1 MQACNRMPDFS
12 LQRMRIAASAPAG
25 VTVALTLVASA
36 PTLVASAPT
45 LVAVALTVVAL
56 AGAAPAHAQ
65 TPEVQWRPMESL
77 NAELPAAVQVF
88 SGADPD
94 IPLRAWY
101 VSVSPGADS
110 VRTEVLLSADE
121 QDRRERVSAFAANTG
136 ACVVVNGGFFSME
149 RTPAMHAGLLVLDGE
164 IEAPATRSVV
174 RGDIRYE
181 TARAALGVMPDGFDI
196 AWATSRDGRLQAWPE
211 PPPHVPGSAATL
223 EGEPAEWPV
232 EDALGAG
239 PALVS
244 NGQVRVTTNEEVFF
258 GSAIP
263 DTHPRTAA
271 GIRDDGT
278 LLLLVVDGR
287 QPVSRGVDLE
297 QLAAIMVDIGA
308 NEALNLDGGGSSAL
322 SVNGGLV
329 NRPSGITAGREVMS
343 AIGVFCD

>member
-1 MQACNRMPDFS
+1 MQVCKRIPVFS
-12 LQRMRIAASAPAG
+12 SQRVRSAASAP
-25 VTVALTLVASA
+25 TF
-36 PTLVASAPT
+36 
-45 LVAVALTVVAL
+45 VAVAPTMVGLAPTWVAMALAMVAL
-56 AGAAPAHAQ
+56 AGAVSAHAQ
-65 TPEVQWRPMESL
+65 TPDVQWQPMESL

-110 VRTEVLLSADE
+110 VRADILLSDDE
-121 QDRRERVSAFAANTG
+121 EDRRERVSAFAANTG

-149 RTPAMHAGLLVLDGE
+149 RTPAMHAGLLVVDGE

-181 TARAALGVMPDGFDI
+181 TARAALGVMLDGFDI
-196 AWATSRDGRLQAWPE
+196 AWVTSRNGLLQAWPE
-211 PPPHVPGSAATL
+211 PPAHVPGSPANL
-223 EGEPAEWPV
+223 EGEPAPWPV

-271 GIRDDGT
+271 GIRSDGT

-297 QLAAIMVDIGA
+297 QLAAIMLDIGA
-308 NEALNLDGGGSSAL
+308 DEALNLDGGGSSAL
-322 SVNGGLV
+322 FVNGGLV

>member
-1 MQACNRMPDFS
+1 MYACKRMPVFS
-12 LQRMRIAASAPAG
+12 LLRMRIAASAPMW
-25 VTVALTLVASA
+25 VTVALTLATSA
-36 PTLVASAPT
+36 PTIVT
-45 LVAVALTVVAL
+45 VALTAVAL
-56 AGAAPAHAQ
+56 AGAATAEAQ
-65 TPEVQWRPMESL
+65 TPNVQWQPMESL
-77 NAELPAAVQVF
+77 NADLPATVQVF
-88 SGADPD
+88 SGADTD

-101 VSVSPGADS
+101 VSVSLGADS
-110 VRTEVLLSADE
+110 VRTEVLLSDDE
-121 QDRRERVSAFAANTG
+121 EDRRERVSAFAANTG

-149 RTPAMHAGLLVLDGE
+149 RTPAMHAGLLVVDGE

-211 PPPHVPGSAATL
+211 PPPHVPGSPAIL

-287 QPVSRGVDLE
+287 QPLSRGVDLE

-322 SVNGGLV
+322 FVNSGLV
-329 NRPSGITAGREVMS
+329 NRPSGVTAGREVMS

>member
-1 MQACNRMPDFS
+1 MQACKRIPVFS
-12 LQRMRIAASAPAG
+12 LQRVRSAASVPTWMAMALTIVALAVAASAY
-25 VTVALTLVASA
+25 
-36 PTLVASAPT
+36 
-45 LVAVALTVVAL
+45 
-56 AGAAPAHAQ
+56 AQ
-65 TPEVQWRPMESL
+65 TPDVQWQPMESL
-77 NAELPAAVQVF
+77 NAQLPAAVQVF
-88 SGADPD
+88 SGADTD

-110 VRTEVLLSADE
+110 VRTEILLSEDE
-121 QDRRERVSAFAANTG
+121 EDRRERVSAFAANTG

-149 RTPAMHAGLLVLDGE
+149 RTPAMHAGLLVVNGE

-196 AWATSRDGRLQAWPE
+196 AWATSRDGQLQAWPE
-211 PPPHVPGSAATL
+211 PPSHVPGSAAEL

-239 PALVS
+239 PSLVS

-271 GIRDDGT
+271 GIRSDGT

-308 NEALNLDGGGSSAL
+308 DEALNLDGGGSSAL
-322 SVNGGLV
+322 FVNGGLV